1 MSARKREA
9 ENNDE
14 SKAGG
19 QLLLN
24 ESMDHSSYTPTQ
36 FENSLGKLQVVTVK
50 APIPRQI
57 IDVGVVRSV
66 DSPLSHMK
74 QEPLHEGSQDFK
86 TARIANSVKKLG
98 GKEKADQILA
108 HWLLHRQAEKNKR
121 SVEKN

>member
-1 MSARKREA
+1 MSARKRKA

-50 APIPRQI
+50 APRQI
-57 IDVGVVRSV
+57 MDVGVVRSV

-98 GKEKADQILA
+98 VKE
-108 HWLLHRQAEKNKR
+108 
-121 SVEKN
+121 